1 MTENQKL
8 LLPYL
13 EARTNDV
20 INDNTSSGIV
30 PLRAT
35 APEII
40 ADIRGDV
47 LECMRELHRQKVFT
61 GTETINDAAL
71 KRFEK

>member
-8 LLPYL
+8 LLPYV

-20 INDNTSSGIV
+20 INDKTSRGIF
-30 PLRAT
+30 PLLAT
-35 APEII
+35 EPEII

-47 LECMRELHRQKVFT
+47 LECMREPSPTKSIHRHGNNQ
-61 GTETINDAAL
+61 
-71 KRFEK
+71 